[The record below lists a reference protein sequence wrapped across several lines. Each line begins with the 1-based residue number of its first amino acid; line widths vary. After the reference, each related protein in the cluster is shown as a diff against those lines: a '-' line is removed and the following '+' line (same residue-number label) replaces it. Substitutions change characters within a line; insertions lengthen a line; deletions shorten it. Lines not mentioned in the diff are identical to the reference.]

1 MRFWW
6 IASLSYAATLLAG
19 LLLPAGTVLA
29 RQGSW
34 TNLILFY
41 GLTAVAMGIAAFLLT
56 LMSSRLLFP
65 QYWWLGQVLGEDVY
79 ELHGVYFVGVRLSRV
94 PSRLQRLVFGANEK
108 FRRWDLAFGLIWLLL
123 VTGHGLAALTSHRM
137 LQIYLPKPVRLPET
151 LHSALL
157 TDLPVMRELGRPWTF
172 DPGLMRELEERAER
186 IQAVRGKTDADRFRL
201 AQLQLARAYKLR
213 TGPGDAFRFSP
224 LDRIFFERGI
234 GALAAD
240 DLMQILAV
248 PAAQRAPL
256 TRGALTLLGFFHLS
270 EYNYPQAERVLADAL
285 AQQGARD
292 ESGIA
297 LHWTRL
303 LAAQVALQRSEAEQA
318 RTLLAAVL
326 AEPALA
332 RPIEALA
339 DEHLAEARRLAG
351 ASQEVGPLLDHADRL
366 YAALGDAAGQARIRL
381 RRAVFLAD
389 EGEPAKGSEQLS
401 QASMQAEQAG
411 DPFALNMVVRVM
423 QMLPALH

>member
-6 IASLSYAATLLAG
+6 IASCSYAAALLAG
-19 LLLPAGTVLA
+19 LLLPAGTILV

-41 GLTAVAMGIAAFLLT
+41 GLTAVAMGIAALILT
-56 LMSSRLLFP
+56 LMSSRVLFP
-65 QYWWLGQVLGEDVY
+65 QYWWMGQVQGEDVY

-123 VTGHGLAALTSHRM
+123 VVGHGLGALTSHRM
-137 LQIYLPKPVRLPET
+137 LEIYLPKPVRLPET
-151 LHSALL
+151 LHAALL
-157 TDLPVMRELGRPWTF
+157 TDLPVMRELGRPWTL
-172 DPGLMRELEERAER
+172 DPDLMRELQERGDR
-186 IQAVRGKTDADRFRL
+186 IEAARSKTAADWFRL

-213 TGPGDAFRFSP
+213 TGPRDAFRFSP
-224 LDRIFFERGI
+224 LDRVFFERGF

-248 PAAQRAPL
+248 PAAKRAPL

-285 AQQGARD
+285 AQQQARD

-303 LAAQVALQRSEAEQA
+303 LAAQVALQRSEEEAA
-318 RTLLAAVL
+318 RALLAAVL
-326 AEPALA
+326 ADPALP

-339 DEHLAEARRLAG
+339 VEHLAEARRLAG
-351 ASQEVGPLLDHADRL
+351 ASKEVGPLLDRADRL
-366 YAALGDAAGQARIRL
+366 YAALGDAGGQARIHL
-381 RRAVFLAD
+381 RRAVFLAG
-389 EGEPAKGSEQLS
+389 EGEPAKGSEELS
-401 QASMQAEQAG
+401 QASMQAEQAD

-423 QMLPALH
+423 HLLPALH